1 MQVVSLNNELFAAR
15 AEAMA
20 AEEAVLWEL
29 SGRLMG
35 CLDDVET
42 VSVTFVSRNCYF
54 VTQHESA
61 AHEAALAAEEAVLWE
76 LSGRLMG
83 CLDDVETV
91 SVAFV
96 TQSNTKTA
104 SL

>member
-1 MQVVSLNNELFAAR
+1 LICSVLNGATAAAAAAAVSGTRINNGVMLGSSVGGGMTYIEPAQVVSLNNELMAAR

-42 VSVTFVSRNCYF
+42 VRIPD
-54 VTQHESA
+54 A
-61 AHEAALAAEEAVLWE
+61 
-76 LSGRLMG
+76 
-83 CLDDVETV
+83 
-91 SVAFV
+91 
-96 TQSNTKTA
+96 
-104 SL
+104 

>member
-1 MQVVSLNNELFAAR
+1 MQSLALHIVCPALVLQVVSLNNELCAAR

-42 VSVTFVSRNCYF
+42 VSATLCNVT
-54 VTQHESA
+54 VTLSHSGNKQA
-61 AHEAALAAEEAVLWE
+61 KKLNWQPAAVLGSWI
-76 LSGRLMG
+76 
-83 CLDDVETV
+83 
-91 SVAFV
+91 
-96 TQSNTKTA
+96 
-104 SL
+104 